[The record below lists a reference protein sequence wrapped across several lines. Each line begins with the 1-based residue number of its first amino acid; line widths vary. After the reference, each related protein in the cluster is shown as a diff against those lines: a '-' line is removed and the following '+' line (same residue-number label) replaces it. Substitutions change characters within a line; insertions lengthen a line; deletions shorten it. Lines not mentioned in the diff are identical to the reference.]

1 MGLVSGILRLNYL
14 KQMQLDLEYK
24 IQNLTQTRVQLL
36 SQGEELLSVGTD
48 LDPDSPE
55 MKHLEQRRQKL
66 QLMEKRIQAEFDRT
80 QGMLKM
86 VEEEIKSAEQIVQN
100 ATARSFKYG

>member
-1 MGLVSGILRLNYL
+1 MGLVSGIIRLTYL

-24 IQNLTQTRVQLL
+24 IQTLTQTRVQLIA
-36 SQGEELLSVGTD
+36 QGEELLSIGTD

-66 QLMEKRIQAEFDRT
+66 QAMEKKIQAEFDRT
-80 QGMLKM
+80 QGMIKI
-86 VEEEIKSAEQIVQN
+86 VEAEIQSAEKIVES
-100 ATARSFKYG
+100 ATQRSFKYG